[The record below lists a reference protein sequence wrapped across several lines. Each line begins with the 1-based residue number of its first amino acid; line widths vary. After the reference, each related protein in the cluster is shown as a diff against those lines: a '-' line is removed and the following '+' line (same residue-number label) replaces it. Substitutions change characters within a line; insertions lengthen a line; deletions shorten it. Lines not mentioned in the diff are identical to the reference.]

1 MRNTRWI
8 SLLGR
13 KALRVV
19 LAGGLSFCG
28 WGCHQNYYYYGNPPG
43 IVPGCP
49 PGSTIMPSAVTTA
62 GPLCEVP
69 GDGTTAS
76 SNSFRSTTVSDG
88 QNSRVVVSTPSNSS
102 QSRFGWKPSDPES
115 TPAITQVE
123 GAYQSST
130 IKQ

>member
-8 SLLGR
+8 SLLGP

-49 PGSTIMPSAVTTA
+49 PGSTIMCRAVTTA

-69 GDGTTAS
+69 GDGTEPH
-76 SNSFRSTTVSDG
+76 G
-88 QNSRVVVSTPSNSS
+88 QLQLISLDHRQRRTELT
-102 QSRFGWKPSDPES
+102 WW
-115 TPAITQVE
+115 
-123 GAYQSST
+123 
-130 IKQ
+130 

>member
-8 SLLGR
+8 SLLGG

-49 PGSTIMPSAVTTA
+49 PGSTIMPSTVTSRPA
-62 GPLCEVP
+62 LRG
-69 GDGTTAS
+69 S
-76 SNSFRSTTVSDG
+76 RRRHDG
-88 QNSRVVVSTPSNSS
+88 QLQLISLDHRQRRQNSHVVVSTPSNSS
-102 QSRFGWKPSDPES
+102 QSRFGWKPSDPDS

-123 GAYQSST
+123 GAYQGST

>member
-49 PGSTIMPSAVTTA
+49 PGSTIMPSAVDSRPA
-62 GPLCEVP
+62 LRGP
-69 GDGTTAS
+69 
-76 SNSFRSTTVSDG
+76 RRRHDG
-88 QNSRVVVSTPSNSS
+88 QLQLISLDHCQRRTELARGGEHTVEQ
-102 QSRFGWKPSDPES
+102 QSVAVRLE
-115 TPAITQVE
+115 
-123 GAYQSST
+123 T
-130 IKQ
+130 IRS

>member
-28 WGCHQNYYYYGNPPG
+28 WGCHQHYYYYGNPPG
-43 IVPGCP
+43 TVSGCP
-49 PGSTIMPSAVTTA
+49 PGTTAIPSGVTTT

-69 GDGTTAS
+69 GESTTAG
-76 SNSFRSTTVSDG
+76 SNSLRSTTVSDG
-88 QNSRVVVSTPSNSS
+88 KSSRVVVSTPSNSS
-102 QSRFGWKPSDPES
+102 QSRFWKPSDPDS
-115 TPAITQVE
+115 PPAMTQVD
-123 GAYQSST
+123 GDYKGPT

>member
-8 SLLGR
+8 SSLGR

-28 WGCHQNYYYYGNPPG
+28 WGCHQHYYYYGNQPG
-43 IVPGCP
+43 TVAGCP
-49 PGSTIMPSAVTTA
+49 PGTSVMPSTVTST

-69 GDGTTAS
+69 GEGTTA
-76 SNSFRSTTVSDG
+76 NSLRSTTVSDG
-88 QNSRVVVSTPSNSS
+88 QHSRVVVSTPSSNS
-102 QSRFGWKPSDPES
+102 QSRFGWKPSDPDS
-115 TPAITQVE
+115 TPAITQVD
-123 GAYQSST
+123 GALPGST

>member
-28 WGCHQNYYYYGNPPG
+28 WGCHQNYYYYGSPPG
-43 IVPGCP
+43 TVAGCP

-69 GDGTTAS
+69 GEGTTAS
-76 SNSFRSTTVSDG
+76 SNSPRSTTVSDG
-88 QNSRVVVSTPSNSS
+88 QNSRVVVSTPSSSS
-102 QSRFGWKPSDPES
+102 QSRFWKPSDPES
-115 TPAITQVE
+115 TPAITQVD
-123 GAYQSST
+123 GALPGST

>member
-8 SLLGR
+8 PLLGR
-13 KALRVV
+13 KSLRVV

-28 WGCHQNYYYYGNPPG
+28 WGCHQNYYYYGTPPG
-43 IVPGCP
+43 TVAGCP

-69 GDGTTAS
+69 GEGATAS
-76 SNSFRSTTVSDG
+76 SNSFRSTTVSGG
-88 QNSRVVVSTPSNSS
+88 QNSRVVVSTPSSNS

-115 TPAITQVE
+115 TPALTTVD
-123 GAYQSST
+123 GGLPSTT
-130 IKQ
+130 IK